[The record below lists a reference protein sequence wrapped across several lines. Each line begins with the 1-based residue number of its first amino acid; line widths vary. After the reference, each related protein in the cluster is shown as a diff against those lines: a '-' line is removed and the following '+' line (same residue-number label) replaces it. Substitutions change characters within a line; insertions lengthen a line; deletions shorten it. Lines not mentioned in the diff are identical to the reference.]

1 MLIAR
6 RLDECGFD
14 FVEGGYPASNTKDAE
29 YFQRARELKLSHA
42 KVCAFGMTRRRG
54 TKPASDLGIQALVQ
68 AETPVV
74 TIVGKTW
81 DFHVTEVLRE
91 LFGQPGERGAGERLD
106 LVGGGGEAD
115 GAGHCHELGGAAAT
129 GKPRDLYCRSALARC
144 APLPAGM
151 RSGGRVVEGAR
162 LESVYTSKAYRGF
175 ESHPLRQLGYFPSP
189 QNLLAE
195 NCGVPR
201 QSGTFCT
208 EPNHHT
214 GTLIPKDDASGFTS
228 PIATCVVRF
237 SDAVKCGGSLGAFD
251 SELRSSLD
259 RLPYGWLLPRVACR
273 H

>member
-1 MLIAR
+1 MMGANTGYDVLPKKVFGISRISGGACPSLRFFAWSEGPQSLMLCFVTLIAIQ
-6 RLDECGFD
+6 
-14 FVEGGYPASNTKDAE
+14 NTLIR
-29 YFQRARELKLSHA
+29 FIGNSARS
-42 KVCAFGMTRRRG
+42 TRFIG
-54 TKPASDLGIQALVQ
+54 TIWLP
-68 AETPVV
+68 
-74 TIVGKTW
+74 
-81 DFHVTEVLRE
+81 
-91 LFGQPGERGAGERLD
+91 GAGSVPESSEFPVFFPDTR
-106 LVGGGGEAD
+106 E
-115 GAGHCHELGGAAAT
+115 T
-129 GKPRDLYCRSALARC
+129 RPRDRFAADCL
-144 APLPAGM
+144 
-151 RSGGRVVEGAR
+151 
-162 LESVYTSKAYRGF
+162 
-175 ESHPLRQLGYFPSP
+175 LRQLGYFPSP